1 MSERRTVCSGCRP
14 LFRYMRNDLARLKI
28 RCKNHR
34 LGCDHVSS
42 LEFAQAHEDECPL
55 EEVQCRHGCGARLPR
70 ADMSEHMEECE
81 AARRR
86 EEAGSKECSNGCGLV
101 IITRDDREHNCIA
114 ELRTS
119 IEVSQ
124 SASPGRSTRQ
134 SLPQSASETHGLAY

>member
-1 MSERRTVCSGCRP
+1 MFTYLLCRP

-55 EEVQCRHGCGARLPR
+55 EEVHCRHGCGARFAR
-70 ADMSEHMEECE
+70 GDMSEHMEGCE
-81 AARRR
+81 AARA
-86 EEAGSKECSNGCGLV
+86 EEGRKECSNGCGLV
-101 IITRDDREHNCIA
+101 LLTLDDREHNCIA

-119 IEVSQ
+119 IEVSAL
-124 SASPGRSTRQ
+124 ASPFPSS
-134 SLPQSASETHGLAY
+134 SLSLKVIKYL